1 MQAAYSRAMSEF
13 SNKGKGR
20 IKQAVGSLT
29 DDQKLKRE
37 GKRDE
42 LKGAL
47 EGAVKGGKD
56 AAKGAKAALKTAA
69 K

>member
-1 MQAAYSRAMSEF
+1 MSELI
-13 SNKGKGR
+13 NKAKGR

-37 GKRDE
+37 GNRDE
-42 LKGAL
+42 LKGTV
-47 EGAVKGGKD
+47 EGAIKDGKH
-56 AAKGAKAALKTAA
+56 AAKDAKAALKSAS